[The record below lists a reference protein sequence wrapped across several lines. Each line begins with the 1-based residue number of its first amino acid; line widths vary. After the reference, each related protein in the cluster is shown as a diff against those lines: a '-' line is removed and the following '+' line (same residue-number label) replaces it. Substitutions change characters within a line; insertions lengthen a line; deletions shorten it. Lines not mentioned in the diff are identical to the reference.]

1 MTTKS
6 ENGFDALFAFNYLFS
21 NNIKKRKNM
30 IENLNIENVETE
42 NENDELVFLT
52 PMEVSK
58 IIGCSVQAAR
68 ELFYRED
75 FPTIKV
81 GKNFKFMKSAF
92 ID

>member
-1 MTTKS
+1 MEEEIRNEIS
-6 ENGFDALFAFNYLFS
+6 ESKA
-21 NNIKKRKNM
+21 
-30 IENLNIENVETE
+30 E
-42 NENDELVFLT
+42 DELVFLT

-81 GKNFKFMKSAF
+81 GKNLKVMKSAF
-92 ID
+92 IDWCRERRV